1 MATEFKLPDVGEGIE
16 SGTVVGVLVSVG
28 DTIEEDQPV
37 LELETDK
44 AVVEVPSSV
53 SGTVKEIKVS
63 ENDEVAI
70 GDVVLTIGEPD
81 EDGDEDADGDDAEAS
96 ADEDSGEDSDDSA
109 DESDSQEDSDDADE
123 DDESSSDDA
132 DESSKDETSESVDEE
147 EEDIQEAADADDAEE
162 AQESPD
168 SYEVPEEDKQAVPAA
183 PSVRRLAREMGVN
196 LQEVAGSG
204 ISGRISAEDV
214 KRYAE
219 DGTTKEQAQ
228 DSSEQKQ
235 PAQQP
240 QGAPSA
246 PPLPDFS
253 KFGETSRESMSGI
266 RKATVRSMSTAWSVV
281 PMVTHFDKADITQ
294 FNAMRK
300 KYQERA
306 QREVGVKLTPTA
318 LLLKMV
324 AGAVKKYPKFNAS
337 LDTENNEVVYKHY
350 VNIGVAVDTEQGLLV
365 PVIRDVDKKGIIQLA
380 KDLDD
385 MAEKARARKLGPDD
399 MKGGNLSISNLGGI
413 GGTNFTPIVNPPDVA
428 IIGVSRGSVEPVW
441 NKDKE
446 TFEPKMM
453 MPMSV
458 TYDHRL
464 IDGADAARFMRLL
477 CDIIEDPFLMSVEG

>member
-16 SGTVVGVLVSVG
+16 SGTVVGVLVSEG

-53 SGTVKEIKVS
+53 SGTVQEIKVS

-70 GDVVLTIGEPD
+70 GDVVLIVGEGGGAA
-81 EDGDEDADGDDAEAS
+81 DGDEAEAS
-96 ADEDSGEDSDDSA
+96 AADGA
-109 DESDSQEDSDDADE
+109 DEDDADE
-123 DDESSSDDA
+123 EDSSDTQEASGDEGSDTQEAPSDESADDSTSD
-132 DESSKDETSESVDEE
+132 DETSESVDEE
-147 EEDIQEAADADDAEE
+147 EKDIQQASDADSAEE
-162 AQESPD
+162 AQEAPD
-168 SYEVPEEDKQAVPAA
+168 SYEVPEEDKQSIPAA
-183 PSVRRLAREMGVN
+183 PSVRRLARELGVS
-196 LQEVAGSG
+196 LQEVSGSG
-204 ISGRISAEDV
+204 VAGRISAEDV

-219 DGTTKEQAQ
+219 DGTTKEDAQ
-228 DSSEQKQ
+228 SSQKQ
-235 PAQQP
+235 PSQGQQ
-240 QGAPSA
+240 QAPSA

-253 KFGETSRESMSGI
+253 KFGETTREPMSGI
-266 RKATVRSMSTAWSVV
+266 RKATVRSMTTAWSVV

-306 QREVGVKLTPTA
+306 QEAGVKLTPTA

-337 LDTENNEVVYKHY
+337 LDTENNEVVYKQY

-380 KDLDD
+380 LDLDE

-441 NKDKE
+441 NKEKE

-464 IDGADAARFMRLL
+464 IDGANAARFMRLL

>member
-1 MATEFKLPDVGEGIE
+1 MATEFKLPEVGEGIE

-28 DTIEEDQPV
+28 DTVEEDQPL

-63 ENDEVAI
+63 ENDEVSI
-70 GDVVLTIGEPD
+70 GDVVLVIG
-81 EDGDEDADGDDAEAS
+81 DADEADGEADAS
-96 ADEDSGEDSDDSA
+96 ADEGDDGADEADSSDEDTQEASEGTKDDSDDERA
-109 DESDSQEDSDDADE
+109 DDE
-123 DDESSSDDA
+123 TADDESA
-132 DESSKDETSESVDEE
+132 DDETSESVDEE
-147 EEDIQEAADADDAEE
+147 EEDIQKASDADDAEE

-196 LQEVAGSG
+196 LQEVSGSG

-219 DGTTKEQAQ
+219 DGTTKEDAK
-228 DSSEQKQ
+228 SSQKQ
-235 PAQQP
+235 PSQGQQ
-240 QGAPSA
+240 QAPSA
-246 PPLPDFS
+246 PSLPDFS
-253 KFGETSRESMSGI
+253 KFGETSREPMSGI

-306 QREVGVKLTPTA
+306 QEAGVKLTPTA

-380 KDLDD
+380 LDLDE

-441 NKDKE
+441 NKEKE
-446 TFEPKMM
+446 IFEPKMM
-453 MPMSV
+453 MPLSV

>member
-1 MATEFKLPDVGEGIE
+1 MRRRGRRGRAL
-16 SGTVVGVLVSVG
+16 S
-28 DTIEEDQPV
+28 
-37 LELETDK
+37 DK
-44 AVVEVPSSV
+44 
-53 SGTVKEIKVS
+53 
-63 ENDEVAI
+63 
-70 GDVVLTIGEPD
+70 
-81 EDGDEDADGDDAEAS
+81 S
-96 ADEDSGEDSDDSA
+96 ADDG
-109 DESDSQEDSDDADE
+109 DADE
-123 DDESSSDDA
+123 EDSSDTQEASSDKSADDGDA
-132 DESSKDETSESVDEE
+132 DEEDSSDTQEASGDEGSDTQEASSDESADDSTSDDETSESVDEE
-147 EEDIQEAADADDAEE
+147 EKDIQQASDADDAEE
-162 AQESPD
+162 AQEAPD
-168 SYEVPEEDKQAVPAA
+168 SYEVPEEDKQSIPAA
-183 PSVRRLAREMGVN
+183 PSVRRLARELGVS
-196 LQEVAGSG
+196 LREVSGSG
-204 ISGRISAEDV
+204 VAGRISAEDV

-219 DGTTKEQAQ
+219 DGTTKEEAEKP
-228 DSSEQKQ
+228 SQKQ
-235 PAQQP
+235 PSQGQQ
-240 QGAPSA
+240 QAPSA

-253 KFGETSRESMSGI
+253 KFGETSREPMSGI

-306 QREVGVKLTPTA
+306 QESGVKLTPTA

-365 PVIRDVDKKGIIQLA
+365 PVIRDVNKKGIIQLA
-380 KDLDD
+380 LDLDE

-441 NKDKE
+441 NKEKE